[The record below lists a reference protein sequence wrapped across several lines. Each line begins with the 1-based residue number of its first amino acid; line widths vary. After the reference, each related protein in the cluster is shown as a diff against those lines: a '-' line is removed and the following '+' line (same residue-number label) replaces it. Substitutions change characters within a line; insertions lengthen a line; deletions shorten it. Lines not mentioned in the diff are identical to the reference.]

1 MKQLAISFLVVL
13 SLTATSMLAGT
24 VSILPMSPKV
34 GESIKIEYRPSQGD
48 EPWIERVEKVHAV
61 VFTFTVDGD
70 GPVAHDVELV
80 ERSGKHAGSFT
91 LPADAVFGM
100 IKVGDGVRYDMNGDD
115 LWSFNVHDAN
125 GRVLEGANMKASMTY
140 LGMLPAECRRKQDLD
155 ESRTLLESEV
165 KAHPR
170 NLTATVN
177 LVLLQ
182 LNSQEISQEEAQAKL
197 REITGKTMQ
206 ASSPMEAI
214 ALSQAY
220 QVLGRQEEAARIVQ
234 DAALRFP
241 RSKAEEQAKLEELS
255 QAANLDIFVDKVI
268 KHLQAYPNTF
278 AKQNLIDAVVN
289 ATTRQGNLDPLI
301 RFMQE
306 TPSLSA
312 ITYYQAVN
320 YLGARDSLRPK
331 AYALIEQGLAAAA
344 DPSRRP
350 SYVGPI
356 EWKEEQRISS
366 SLLWFV
372 KGAVQRAQGQS
383 AEALASFKRSVELG
397 GRQTDKGTYDM
408 YVATLSSTGKSDDAI
423 EVATQ
428 AIKAGAATQG
438 VMDTYRTLRRASGV
452 DSAKVESQLAKLM
465 DEGRSV
471 LVERLSKEMLNQLP
485 IDGTF
490 TTLDGR
496 PLKLSEMKGKV
507 VVVDYWATWCGPC
520 VKSFPSLQRL
530 YEKYREHPNVQ
541 FAIVNVWERSEDR
554 VGLVK
559 GFLEKNPK
567 LTFPVYLDKDDSV
580 VSKYGVTGIPTK
592 FYLGK
597 DGRIQFKEVGYLP
610 EEQFIEEATNKIE
623 VLLAQ

>member
-1 MKQLAISFLVVL
+1 MKLHVVL
-13 SLTATSMLAGT
+13 IAIIAFLTSLDGTAGT
-24 VSILPMSPKV
+24 VTILPMSPKSS
-34 GESIKIEYRPSQGD
+34 ETIKIEYRPSDGD
-48 EPWIERVEKVHAV
+48 EPWIKRVGTVHAV
-61 VFTFTVDGD
+61 VFTFSVEGE
-70 GPVAHDVELV
+70 GPTAYDVELSKS
-80 ERSGKHAGSFT
+80 SGRFSGTFT
-91 LPADAVFGM
+91 IPADVVFGM

-115 LWSFNVHDAN
+115 LWSFNVHDAS

-140 LGMLPAECRRKQDLD
+140 LGMLPAECRRKQDLE
-155 ESRTLLESEV
+155 ESRSLLEAEV
-165 KAHPR
+165 RAHPK
-170 NLTATVN
+170 NTSAAVN

-182 LNSQEISQEEAQAKL
+182 LNSQEIGQEEAQAKL
-197 REITGKTMQ
+197 REITGKSMQ
-206 ASSPMEAI
+206 ATSPMEAI

-220 QVLGRQEEAARIVQ
+220 QILGRPEEATRVVQ
-234 DAALRFP
+234 DAAVRFP
-241 RSKAEEQAKLEELS
+241 KSKAEEQAKLEELS

-268 KHLQAYPNTF
+268 KHLQTYPSTF
-278 AKQNLIDAVVN
+278 AKQNLIDAVIN
-289 ATTRQGNLDPLI
+289 ATTRQGQLDPLV

-306 TPSLSA
+306 TPMLPA

-331 AYALIEQGLAAAA
+331 AFALIEQGLAAAA
-344 DPSRRP
+344 DDTRRP
-350 SYVGPI
+350 QFVGQK

-372 KGAVQRAQGQS
+372 KGAIQKAQGQTS
-383 AEALASFKRSVELG
+383 EALASFERSMELG

-408 YVATLSSTGKSDDAI
+408 YVSTLASAGKNDRAV

-428 AIKAGAATQG
+428 AIQAGAATQG
-438 VMDTYRTLRRASGV
+438 VMDTYRSLRRADGV

-465 DEGRSV
+465 DEGRAV

-490 TTLDGR
+490 TSLDGR
-496 PLKLSEMKGKV
+496 PLKLSDMKGKV
-507 VVVDYWATWCGPC
+507 VIVDYWATWCGPC

-530 YEKYREHPNVQ
+530 YEKYRNHPNVQ
-541 FAIVNVWERSEDR
+541 FAIVNVWERSDDR

>member
-1 MKQLAISFLVVL
+1 MKLHVVL
-13 SLTATSMLAGT
+13 IAIIAFLSSLDGTAGT
-24 VSILPMSPKV
+24 VTILPMSPKSS
-34 GESIKIEYRPSQGD
+34 ETIKIEYRPSDGD
-48 EPWIERVEKVHAV
+48 EPWIDRVGTIHAV
-61 VFTFTVDGD
+61 VFTFTVEGE
-70 GPVAHDVELV
+70 GPTAHDVDLSK
-80 ERSGKHAGSFT
+80 SGGRFSGTFAI
-91 LPADAVFGM
+91 PADVVFGM

-115 LWSFNVHDAN
+115 FWSFNVHDAG

-140 LGMLPAECRRKQDLD
+140 LGMLPAECRRKQDLE
-155 ESRTLLESEV
+155 ESRSLLEAEV
-165 KAHPR
+165 RAHPK
-170 NLTATVN
+170 NTTAAVN

-182 LNSQEISQEEAQAKL
+182 LNSQEIGQEEAQAKL

-206 ASSPMEAI
+206 AASPMEAI

-220 QVLGRQEEAARIVQ
+220 QILGRPEEAARVVQ
-234 DAALRFP
+234 DAAVRFP
-241 RSKAEEQAKLEELS
+241 KSKAEEQAKLEELS
-255 QAANLDIFVDKVI
+255 KAPNLDIFVDKVI
-268 KHLQAYPNTF
+268 KHLQTYPSTF
-278 AKQNLIDAVVN
+278 AKQNLIDAVIN
-289 ATTRQGNLDPLI
+289 ATTRQGNLDPLV
-301 RFMQE
+301 RFLQE
-306 TPSLSA
+306 TPMLSA

-331 AYALIEQGLAAAA
+331 AYVLIEQGLAAAS
-344 DPSRRP
+344 DLSRRP
-350 SYVGPI
+350 QYVGQL

-372 KGAVQRAQGQS
+372 RGAIQKAQGQV
-383 AEALASFKRSVELG
+383 AEALTSFERSVELG

-408 YVATLSSTGKSDDAI
+408 YVTTLTSAKKHEKAI

-428 AIKAGAATQG
+428 AIQAGAATQG
-438 VMDTYRTLRRASGV
+438 VMDTYRSLRRADGV

-465 DEGRSV
+465 DEGRAV

-490 TTLDGR
+490 STLDGR
-496 PLKLSEMKGKV
+496 PLKLSDMKGKV
-507 VVVDYWATWCGPC
+507 VIVDYWATWCGPC

-530 YEKYREHPNVQ
+530 YEKYRNHPNVQ
-541 FAIVNVWERSEDR
+541 FAIVNVWERSDDR